1 MAITGSFTKVEI
13 PAQIKP
19 GATIQLRVAYKASN
33 PGAIYWSTSIMAKT
47 GIGGPE
53 TMKIVST
60 TRELG
65 QEGGGEHS
73 YNLGS
78 MPNERITIKLRL
90 LGHDEAGHQWA
101 ITDWR
106 N

>member
-1 MAITGSFTKVEI
+1 MITGSFTKVEI
-13 PAQIKP
+13 PAMVKP
-19 GATIQLRVAYKASN
+19 GATIPLRVAYVASN
-33 PGAIYWSTSIMAKT
+33 PGANYWSTCIMAKV
-47 GIGGPE
+47 GIGGAE

-65 QEGGGEHS
+65 QEGGGEHT

-78 MPNERITIKLRL
+78 MPNERITIQLRL
-90 LGHDEAGHQWA
+90 LGHDEAGHQWVL
-101 ITDWR
+101 TDWR